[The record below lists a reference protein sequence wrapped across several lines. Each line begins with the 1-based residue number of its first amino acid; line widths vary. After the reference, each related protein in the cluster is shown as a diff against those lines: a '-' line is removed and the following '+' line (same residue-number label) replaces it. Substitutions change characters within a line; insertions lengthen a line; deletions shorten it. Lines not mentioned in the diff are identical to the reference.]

1 MRLFRI
7 VKDLQ
12 DYAKL
17 TPSHA
22 REEKASC
29 HHSDAIDPCKHAKKV
44 LAISSLLLVSIK
56 SARKAA

>member
-29 HHSDAIDPCKHAKKV
+29 HHSDSTIPANMP
-44 LAISSLLLVSIK
+44 
-56 SARKAA
+56 RRY